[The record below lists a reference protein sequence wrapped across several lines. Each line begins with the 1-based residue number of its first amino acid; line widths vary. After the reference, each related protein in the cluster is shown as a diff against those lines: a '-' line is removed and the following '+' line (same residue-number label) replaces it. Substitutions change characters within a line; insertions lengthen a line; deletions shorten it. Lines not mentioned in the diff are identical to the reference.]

1 MLHRLR
7 TVTIGWIDPSHHQA
21 YWFLMTAIAEKL
33 DRKLSDWKP
42 ETASEVEK
50 LVADIIDW
58 ADADALDLMRP
69 RHLEQEVL
77 DLIDAD

>member
-1 MLHRLR
+1 
-7 TVTIGWIDPSHHQA
+7 
-21 YWFLMTAIAEKL
+21 MTAIAEKL

-50 LVADIIDW
+50 LVAEIIDW

-69 RHLEQEVL
+69 RHLEQEV
-77 DLIDAD
+77 

>member
-1 MLHRLR
+1 
-7 TVTIGWIDPSHHQA
+7 
-21 YWFLMTAIAEKL
+21 MTAIAEKL
-33 DRKLSDWKP
+33 DRKLAGWKP

-50 LVADIIDW
+50 LVAEIIDW

-77 DLIDAD
+77 DIIDAD

>member
-1 MLHRLR
+1 
-7 TVTIGWIDPSHHQA
+7 
-21 YWFLMTAIAEKL
+21 MTAIAEKL

-50 LVADIIDW
+50 LVAEIIDW

-77 DLIDAD
+77 FVLRGTPAKPMSVGPQI